1 MKSRQYI
8 IKIIV
13 AVSMVFLLLQP
24 AVGAEKKTSLAG
36 KMVSIDF
43 NNVDLNVLIKF
54 ISELTGKNFVIDQ
67 RVKGKATIISPSK
80 ISVAEAYKVFESVL
94 EVHGFTTIQAGKI
107 IKIVPSPDA
116 RSKNIETRLREE
128 SGGLATDKVVTQLI
142 PLKYA
147 TASEIK
153 KLFAP
158 LVSKSSIILDY
169 PPTNTLIVTDVYS
182 NIQRLTKILQ
192 AIDVLKSGLE
202 LSIVSLAYADAQTL
216 AKTLDSIFNVKVSK
230 AKKNA

>member
-24 AVGAEKKTSLAG
+24 AVGAEKKTSLTG

-142 PLKYA
+142 PP
-147 TASEIK
+147 EICH
-153 KLFAP
+153 
-158 LVSKSSIILDY
+158 SI
-169 PPTNTLIVTDVYS
+169 
-182 NIQRLTKILQ
+182 
-192 AIDVLKSGLE
+192 
-202 LSIVSLAYADAQTL
+202 
-216 AKTLDSIFNVKVSK
+216 
-230 AKKNA
+230 